1 MTEKLIILITIC
13 LLTFA
18 CTKDEAVKKRNTFLA
33 ENTTTKTVSEASSI
47 YFENNTCK
55 IYSKYELCKLINK
68 VYNLNIKVNKLS
80 AKTIEGT
87 KINNV
92 LDRSLNSNKQ
102 YFNLINNDFEKQL
115 IDIKLWKI

>member
-1 MTEKLIILITIC
+1 MKIAVYLNGEIEKLIKFRLFNEKIIHI
-13 LLTFA
+13 FS
-18 CTKDEAVKKRNTFLA
+18 N
-33 ENTTTKTVSEASSI
+33 
-47 YFENNTCK
+47 K

-102 YFNLINNDFEKQL
+102 YFNLINNDLEKQL